1 MMAFVPAGARVDGVG
16 GIWPLPIEQ
25 VVMRRTVVG
34 RFDLMAALA
43 LRRPAQAGTFMDK
56 LRERREQRSAESQDS
71 PSPDKSALPDGA
83 TVEADV
89 AYGDHAANK
98 LDVYRPAKAEG
109 APLVFMVHGGGW
121 RNGDKANPR
130 AIRNKVS
137 RWVAKGYVV
146 VSINYRMLPEVAP
159 VEQAE
164 DAAKALAFVQRS
176 ARSFGADPTRVLVMG
191 HSAGAHLVSLLT
203 ADPTIIARNGGQP
216 WLGTVSLDS
225 AAFDVVE
232 IMKGRHLGL
241 YDTVF
246 KSDPHY
252 WQLASPVHRLT
263 GKPVAPMLVV
273 CSSKRS
279 DSCPQARAFA
289 TKAGPLGGRVTVMPV
304 DMTHMEINEQLGLD
318 GAYTESVEAFMRS
331 VGLP

>member
-1 MMAFVPAGARVDGVG
+1 
-16 GIWPLPIEQ
+16 
-25 VVMRRTVVG
+25 MRRSVLR
-34 RFDLMAALA
+34 RFGLLAALA
-43 LRRPAQAGTFMDK
+43 LLRPAQAGPLRDM
-56 LRERREQRSAESQDS
+56 LRERRDQRDAVEGKASAADG
-71 PSPDKSALPDGA
+71 PAPDKSALPAGA

-89 AYGDHAANK
+89 AYGEHAANR
-98 LDVYRPAKAEG
+98 LDVYRPARAEG
-109 APLVFMVHGGGW
+109 APLLFMVHGGGW

-130 AIRNKVS
+130 SIRNKVS

-164 DAAKALAFVQRS
+164 DVAKALAFVQRS
-176 ARSFGADPTRVLVMG
+176 ARSWDADPTRVLVMG

-203 ADPTIIARNGGQP
+203 ADPTIIARHGGQP

-241 YDTVF
+241 YDTAF
-246 KSDPHY
+246 KSDPAY
-252 WQLASPVHRLT
+252 WQQASPVHRLT
-263 GKPVAPMLVV
+263 GKPVAPMLAV

-289 TKAGPLGGRVTVMPV
+289 AKAGPLGGRVTVLPV
-304 DMTHMEINEQLGLD
+304 DMTHMEINEQLGLG